1 MTKLQLLLTLGLPLL
16 CLGFSTQSSFLARP
30 TAMNKVVTST
40 SNHRRGLSIHLGHSH
55 SHHHHGHSHQDHH
68 KDATALMR
76 PTSVR
81 RKISLVVFAACVVLA
96 PRLVMRKAVT
106 RAHSATFV
114 LTCIALSMMDQI
126 RGGFANIIDKL
137 RVRLTKQLL
146 FLLTAICTV
155 LTVMLSS
162 TFFRFQRFRTRLAMH
177 TPRTRLL
184 DYLFRNKNPADQV
197 TLVGV
202 VVNLVLSVSKFVV
215 GVTCHSS
222 ALIADAGHS
231 LSDLFSDFV
240 TLYSVQLARLP
251 PDEDHPYG
259 HYKFEAIGS
268 LFLALTLLVT
278 GLGIGTV
285 ANQELMQILRKTGNK
300 ALSSQLPTPP
310 ALLMAGASI
319 VSKEWLYRITKKVGD
334 DLNSQVVIANAWH
347 HRTDAYSSILALLS
361 IGLAMFVPGMG
372 AADSFAG
379 LLVAGMICMT
389 GADILGESLNQLTDT
404 AADPRLETRVG
415 DIAAKHEDVMDVKS
429 IKARQVGS
437 KAFMDISVEIP
448 PDFSS
453 TAIRAVEERIRRQVL
468 LEPHIVDAVVRATS
482 SSEENVV
489 VCPLLEAQGQSAS
502 TPTVT
507 DVEQHIRS
515 VIAQKHEDIQVD
527 RVAVHYQS
535 ATSVDVDVNMHC
547 MNGVDSLSSVRKTA
561 DALRDTIRGSR
572 DDIGQAHIFLD
583 LNAAQSETA
592 SAASVSP

>member
-1 MTKLQLLLTLGLPLL
+1 
-16 CLGFSTQSSFLARP
+16 
-30 TAMNKVVTST
+30 
-40 SNHRRGLSIHLGHSH
+40 
-55 SHHHHGHSHQDHH
+55 
-68 KDATALMR
+68 
-76 PTSVR
+76 
-81 RKISLVVFAACVVLA
+81 
-96 PRLVMRKAVT
+96 
-106 RAHSATFV
+106 
-114 LTCIALSMMDQI
+114 
-126 RGGFANIIDKL
+126 
-137 RVRLTKQLL
+137 
-146 FLLTAICTV
+146 
-155 LTVMLSS
+155 
-162 TFFRFQRFRTRLAMH
+162 MH
-177 TPRTRLL
+177 TPRTKLL

-202 VVNLVLSVSKFVV
+202 VVNLVLSISKFVV

-285 ANQELMQILRKTGNK
+285 ANQELMQILRKTGGK
-300 ALSSQLPTPP
+300 AVTSQLPTPP

-319 VSKEWLYRITKKVGD
+319 VSKEWLYRVTKKVGD

-404 AADPRLETRVG
+404 AADPQLETRVG
-415 DIAAKHEDVMDVKS
+415 DIAADHEDVMDVKS

-453 TAIRAVEERIRRQVL
+453 TAIRAVEERIRRRVL
-468 LEPHIVDAVVRATS
+468 QEPHIVDAVVRATS
-482 SSEENVV
+482 SEENVV
-489 VCPLLEAQGQSAS
+489 VCPLLEAKSETALS
-502 TPTVT
+502 VPTVT
-507 DVEQHIRS
+507 EVEQHIRS
-515 VIAQKHEDIQVD
+515 VIAEKHADIQVD
-527 RVAVHYQS
+527 RVGVHYQS
-535 ATSVDVDVNMHC
+535 ATSVHVDVNMHWDDD
-547 MNGVDSLSSVRKTA
+547 VDSLSSVRETA
-561 DALRDTIRGSR
+561 NSLRKTIRRSR
-572 DDIGQAHIFLD
+572 DYIDQANIFLD
-583 LNAAQSETA
+583 LNAIQNQPMTKETVA
-592 SAASVSP
+592 P

>member
-1 MTKLQLLLTLGLPLL
+1 M
-16 CLGFSTQSSFLARP
+16 
-30 TAMNKVVTST
+30 
-40 SNHRRGLSIHLGHSH
+40 HR
-55 SHHHHGHSHQDHH
+55 
-68 KDATALMR
+68 
-76 PTSVR
+76 
-81 RKISLVVFAACVVLA
+81 
-96 PRLVMRKAVT
+96 
-106 RAHSATFV
+106 
-114 LTCIALSMMDQI
+114 
-126 RGGFANIIDKL
+126 
-137 RVRLTKQLL
+137 
-146 FLLTAICTV
+146 
-155 LTVMLSS
+155 
-162 TFFRFQRFRTRLAMH
+162 
-177 TPRTRLL
+177 PRTKLL

-202 VVNLVLSVSKFVV
+202 VVNLVLSISKFVV

-285 ANQELMQILRKTGNK
+285 ANQELMQILRKSGGK
-300 ALSSQLPTPP
+300 ALTLQLPTPP
-310 ALLMAGASI
+310 ALLMAAASI

-404 AADPRLETRVG
+404 AADPQLETRVG
-415 DIAAKHEDVMDVKS
+415 NIAAEHEDVMDVKS

-453 TAIRAVEERIRRQVL
+453 TAIRAVEERIRRRVL
-468 LEPHIVDAVVRATS
+468 QEPHIVDAVVRATS
-482 SSEENVV
+482 SEEFVV
-489 VCPLLEAQGQSAS
+489 VCPLLEAQSS
-502 TPTVT
+502 PVVSVPTVT
-507 DVEQHIRS
+507 EVEQHIRS
-515 VIAQKHEDIQVD
+515 VIAEKHEDIYVD
-527 RVAVHYQS
+527 RVAVHYAS
-535 ATSVDVDVNMHC
+535 ASSVHVDVNMHL
-547 MNGVDSLSSVRKTA
+547 NDGLDSLASVRETA
-561 DALRDTIRGSR
+561 DSLRNTIRRSR
-572 DDIGQAHIFLD
+572 DYIDQANIFLD
-583 LNAAQSETA
+583 LNAIQNQ
-592 SAASVSP
+592 AATKATVAP

>member
-1 MTKLQLLLTLGLPLL
+1 
-16 CLGFSTQSSFLARP
+16 
-30 TAMNKVVTST
+30 
-40 SNHRRGLSIHLGHSH
+40 
-55 SHHHHGHSHQDHH
+55 
-68 KDATALMR
+68 
-76 PTSVR
+76 
-81 RKISLVVFAACVVLA
+81 
-96 PRLVMRKAVT
+96 
-106 RAHSATFV
+106 
-114 LTCIALSMMDQI
+114 
-126 RGGFANIIDKL
+126 
-137 RVRLTKQLL
+137 
-146 FLLTAICTV
+146 
-155 LTVMLSS
+155 
-162 TFFRFQRFRTRLAMH
+162 MH
-177 TPRTRLL
+177 TPRTKLL

-202 VVNLVLSVSKFVV
+202 VVNVVLSISKFVV

-285 ANQELMQILRKTGNK
+285 ANQELMQVLRKSSGK
-300 ALSSQLPTPP
+300 AAALQLPTPP
-310 ALLMAGASI
+310 ALLMAAASI
-319 VSKEWLYRITKKVGD
+319 VSKEWLYRVTKKVGD

-404 AADPRLETRVG
+404 AADPQLETRVG
-415 DIAAKHEDVMDVKS
+415 KIAAEHEDVMDVKS

-453 TAIRAVEERIRRQVL
+453 TAIRAVEERIRRRVL
-468 LEPHIVDAVVRATS
+468 QEPHIVDAVVRATS
-482 SSEENVV
+482 SEENVV
-489 VCPLLEAQGQSAS
+489 VCPLLEAKSESAIS
-502 TPTVT
+502 VPTVT
-507 DVEQHIRS
+507 EVEQHIRS
-515 VIAQKHEDIQVD
+515 VIAEKHEDITVD

-535 ATSVDVDVNMHC
+535 ATSVHVDVNMHC
-547 MNGVDSLSSVRKTA
+547 NDGVDSLASVREQA
-561 DALRDTIRGSR
+561 DALRETIRRSR
-572 DDIGQAHIFLD
+572 DYIDQANIFLD
-583 LNAAQSETA
+583 LNVIQNQSA
-592 SAASVSP
+592 SKPAFAP